1 MSIRIGWTTRACIQ
15 AWVLCVA
22 AIVFPPT
29 MADGRDV
36 CPNPLTG
43 GGHNSGG
50 YVFEYQSWSWVSPE
64 PNHGRS
70 YCHCVRNNTP
80 KRALFI
86 NWSEVGLSTI
96 IPPDQVA
103 YAYFTSSEGSPI
115 HRAVPLWYGAVPDKV
130 DVQTVFNSQAGQTA
144 DSMQPGASGLASASA
159 SADAPH
165 ALSSNDELETEVAA
179 FLPDLERVAH
189 TVSKDPTYL
198 TREQIMRSVEDNAEF
213 LVSFAMKF
221 SSDPKIDTQ
230 SGALIAVRNACDYQ
244 FGKIS
249 ADKQSVYFAM
259 RIRDPELH
267 RMVFRTSEAMPLRN
281 WPGKRQS
288 FEGSED
294 LQKHPGSTLTLST
307 STLEIVAIGSDTVLA
322 SVDIRYYSVEP
333 IAPDKPLAMS
343 PAPSE

>member
-1 MSIRIGWTTRACIQ
+1 MSIRIGRATTACIQ
-15 AWVLCVA
+15 TWVLFVA
-22 AIVFPPT
+22 AIAFPLT

-43 GGHNSGG
+43 GGHSSGG
-50 YVFEYQSWSWVSPE
+50 YVFEYQSWSWTHPE
-64 PNHGRS
+64 NDHGRS

-80 KRALFI
+80 QRALFI
-86 NWSEVGLSTI
+86 NWSEVGLSTF

-103 YAYFTSSEGSPI
+103 YSYFTSAEGSPI

-130 DVQTVFNSQAGQTA
+130 DVQTVFNSQGMLSADAAQLNAG
-144 DSMQPGASGLASASA
+144 GVAST

-179 FLPDLERVAH
+179 FLPNLERVAH
-189 TVSKDPTYL
+189 AASKDPTYL
-198 TREQIMRSVEDNAEF
+198 TSEEIMRSVENNAEF
-213 LVSFAMKF
+213 LVGFAMKF
-221 SSDPKIDTQ
+221 SSVPKFDAQ

-249 ADKQSVYFAM
+249 VDKQSMYFAM

-267 RMVFRTSEAMPLRN
+267 LMVFHTSEAMPLRN
-281 WPGKRQS
+281 WPGKSQS
-288 FEGSED
+288 FEGLED
-294 LQKHPGSTLTLST
+294 LQKSPASTLTRST
-307 STLEIVAIGSDTVLA
+307 STLEIVAIGSDAVLA

-333 IAPDKPLAMS
+333 ISTDKPLAMS
-343 PAPSE
+343 TASSD